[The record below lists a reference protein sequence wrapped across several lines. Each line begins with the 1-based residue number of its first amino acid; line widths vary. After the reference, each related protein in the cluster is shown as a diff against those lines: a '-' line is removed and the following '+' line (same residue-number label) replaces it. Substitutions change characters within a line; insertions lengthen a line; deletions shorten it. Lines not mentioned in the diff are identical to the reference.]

1 MVCVRRDLASAPVAA
16 AGLIAGYAVAVIS
29 GSRPLGGVV
38 LAAFGL
44 LCISIWLRRDG
55 PRMAV
60 KLTVFGLIAFA
71 LSHVLGLLIGA
82 WPAVLLTAAGL
93 ALVFWRLSD
102 ARRAGPP
109 LGDGARAVARQP
121 R

>member
-1 MVCVRRDLASAPVAA
+1 MPFVRRDLATAPLAA

-44 LCISIWLRRDG
+44 ACISVWLRRDG
-55 PRMAV
+55 PRVAA
-60 KLTVFGLIAFA
+60 KLTVSGLFAFA
-71 LSHVLGLLIGA
+71 LSHLLGLLIGA

-93 ALVFWRLSD
+93 ALVCWRISD
-102 ARRAGPP
+102 EN
-109 LGDGARAVARQP
+109 ARAP
-121 R
+121 SGG

>member
-1 MVCVRRDLASAPVAA
+1 MVFVRRDAATAPLAA
-16 AGLIAGYAVAVIS
+16 AGLIAGYAAAVIS
-29 GSRPLGGVV
+29 GSRPVGGLV

-55 PRMAV
+55 PRVAA
-60 KLTVFGLIAFA
+60 KLTLSGLVAFA

-93 ALVFWRLSD
+93 ALVCWRLSD
-102 ARRAGPP
+102 AGRTDPRPGV
-109 LGDGARAVARQP
+109 VARQP